1 MEPTPWQQSR
11 TLLGQSR
18 WLSHFLAIQDF
29 PIQTWI
35 FSLYKSL
42 ISPLKPLCFLGI
54 FYSKLP
60 FSTKNI
66 QEHRPGPSAPTVSGR
81 RREDNTTV
89 RATLAALAPRLTKC
103 QTPWSGRGM
112 LWEASSRTQACAPV
126 CATQPKITSSTWRTQ
141 HVYTHHISY
150 IIYGYIYDYIGVWSK
165 LFHLHMVIF
174 GG

>member
-1 MEPTPWQQSR
+1 MF
-11 TLLGQSR
+11 LGD
-18 WLSHFLAIQDF
+18 FLFKAAIQYQKH
-29 PIQTWI
+29 PRTP
-35 FSLYKSL
+35 SR
-42 ISPLKPLCFLGI
+42 
-54 FYSKLP
+54 SKCSDR
-60 FSTKNI
+60 FREI
-66 QEHRPGPSAPTVSGR
+66 

-150 IIYGYIYDYIGVWSK
+150 IIYGYIYIYIYIWLYRGLIQIISSAHGYFWWIINYLRETFGAPTFFFRGVV
-165 LFHLHMVIF
+165 VIAF
-174 GG
+174 VLLRRAQITCM